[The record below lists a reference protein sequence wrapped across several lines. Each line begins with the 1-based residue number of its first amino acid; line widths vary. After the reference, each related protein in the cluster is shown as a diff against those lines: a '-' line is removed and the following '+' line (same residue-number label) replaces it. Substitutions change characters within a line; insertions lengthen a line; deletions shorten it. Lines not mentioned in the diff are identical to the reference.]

1 MAMTE
6 FLAMA
11 AEVPA
16 ATGVAEGTRLTT
28 RKVLLYA
35 ALAIPAVAALVYA
48 LTGSGSW
55 EKQAK
60 GAAHLVLLYLLFAA
74 YAL

>member
-1 MAMTE
+1 
-6 FLAMA
+6 MA
-11 AEVPA
+11 AGEIGPA
-16 ATGVAEGTRLTT
+16 GAVEGSRRTASR
-28 RKVLLYA
+28 VLLYA

-60 GAAHLVLLYLLFAA
+60 GAAHLILLYLLFAA